1 MKMSSSNILALFLLG
16 FVNTINIY
24 LLMKMHSLNE
34 LSVSSVI
41 VTLRIVLVPIFAFLF
56 VGERLN
62 FMEYV
67 GIATVF
73 MGVSIVTSPRKL
85 IRDGATRVA
94 LLFATTTAVTTT
106 LLKGLV
112 ADNSVPILALFM
124 SFPLVFVIPLISKNK
139 KRLVMSI
146 KTDFVKKAGIA
157 LVSAATVSLLAF
169 ALRFGAVGKVN
180 AIFQSM
186 AILTVISGIVILKER
201 ERMLYKIVGIVI
213 AATGTLLLV

>member
-1 MKMSSSNILALFLLG
+1 MEMSSSNILSLFLLG

-56 VGERLN
+56 VGEKLN
-62 FMEYV
+62 FMEYA
-67 GIATVF
+67 GIVTIF
-73 MGVSIVTSPRKL
+73 MGVSIVTSPSKL

-94 LLFATTTAVTTT
+94 LFFAITTAVATT
-106 LLKGLV
+106 LLKRLIG
-112 ADNSVPILALFM
+112 DNSVPILALFM

-139 KRLVMSI
+139 KRLIMSI

-157 LVSAATVSLLAF
+157 LVSAATLSLLAF

-186 AILTVISGIVILKER
+186 TILTVISGIVILKER

-213 AATGTLLLV
+213 AVTGTLLLV